1 MANGVFVTFCGN
13 FCGKKKPLLNPF
25 FITFFLKKSIYISI
39 LPQCHKVFK
48 SCRNSDLNIGKS
60 FWFVAMWFCVRTF
73 TNLPELSRVVTFIYK
88 FSSGCYRSGW
98 LGLAG
103 LGWWIGVAGCVKFK
117 LTRVG
122 LVGIVVYLV
131 NVKK

>member
-1 MANGVFVTFCGN
+1 MVKNRSFFDHFQYFLTKNAIFLWQMVFLLHFCGN

-73 TNLPELSRVVTFIYK
+73 TNLPELSRVVNE
-88 FSSGCYRSGW
+88 W
-98 LGLAG
+98 
-103 LGWWIGVAGCVKFK
+103 
-117 LTRVG
+117 
-122 LVGIVVYLV
+122 
-131 NVKK
+131 